1 MTGSHG
7 YHGFRLPYRTALA
20 ALVLTGVLA
29 TGACSPNGVLT
40 FLAGCKNTTVTTGD
54 TATDSSAGASIASG
68 EWTGLVGQGMGQI
81 KALWP
86 GYVAWCGTYRPGFQ
100 CTWWACMRQWALGH
114 NVGQYWGNG
123 AQWGESARRAGWS
136 EGASVGGIMVF
147 APGSAGSSRVYG
159 HVAVIEQI
167 DGDTVHISEG
177 GTGWGR
183 VHTRTFSVSN
193 PPLGATYWHPSNTND
208 PGASTPASDT
218 DTALDASDES
228 SYATTAAWT
237 CETGTGTISAS
248 YTGNGMR
255 ATPDEAKAI
264 ARGMLASG
272 WKQWDTAEQWEA
284 LEWLWEHESGWRWDA
299 DNPTSDAYGIP
310 QALPGRKMAS
320 AGEDWKHNA
329 ATQIRWGLGYIQ
341 SRYGSPTAAKA
352 FWLSHHWY

>member
-1 MTGSHG
+1 MNARIRNNR
-7 YHGFRLPYRTALA
+7 FRLLGRSTFA
-20 ALVLTGVLA
+20 ALTLTGVL
-29 TGACSPNGVLT
+29 TVGACSPSGVLT
-40 FLAGCKNTTVTTGD
+40 FLSGCKNTTVATGD

-100 CTWWACMRQWALGH
+100 CTWWACMRQRALGH

-123 AQWGESARRAGWS
+123 AQWGESARRAGWV
-136 EGASVGGIMVF
+136 EGAEVGGIMVF

-183 VHTRTFSVSN
+183 VHARTFSASN
-193 PPLGATYWHPSNTND
+193 PPLGATYWHPADAVETA
-208 PGASTPASDT
+208 PGASEAGT
-218 DTALDASDES
+218 DTALDASGSTD
-228 SYATTAAWT
+228 ATTAAWT
-237 CETGTGTISAS
+237 CETGAGTISAS
-248 YTGNGMR
+248 YSGDGMR
-255 ATPDEAKAI
+255 ATPDEAKAL
-264 ARGMLASG
+264 ARGMIASG
-272 WKQWDTAEQWEA
+272 WRQWDTAEQWEA
-284 LEWLWEHESGWRWDA
+284 LEWLWEHESGWRWNA

-320 AGEDWKHNA
+320 AGDDWEHNA

-341 SRYGSPTAAKA
+341 NRYGSPAAAKS
-352 FWLSHHWY
+352 FWLTHHWY